1 MSVKPN
7 KKPSFALGLIL
18 ILLLLAAVILGGSW
32 VVRQAFLP
40 RQSDARPAAA
50 AVSGQPDAAAQLPV
64 QTAEETVSGAQP
76 EAVPEPAAEPEPE
89 PARVTLMAVGDD
101 LIHNCVYWSAETP
114 EGGYDFTPFFDD
126 IRPIVQQYDL
136 ACINQETILVQ
147 DRSLIA
153 SYPIFGSPIEV
164 ADALADAGF
173 NVVTFAGNHCF
184 DKKETGVTDTLRYFH
199 ETYPDITTLGIHD
212 SEADAAV
219 IPIVEK
225 NGIRIAMLNF
235 TYGLNNSMPEKRWMV
250 DMLSSTD
257 TVCGRIA
264 QAKQEADF
272 VIVFPHW
279 GTEDELSPDE
289 SQLRWAQEMADAGAD
304 LIIGGHPHTLQ
315 PTGLLTAADGR
326 DVPVYY
332 SLGNF
337 LSSPDSQKY
346 DYAMESVILNLEFT
360 KNGKTGDT
368 SLTGI
373 QYTPLY
379 ILKTENE
386 AEGVRYQVVPIR
398 SAISNNL
405 FPDMESTFTDAIA
418 HLRTNTDSDYDSGK

>member
-1 MSVKPN
+1 M
-7 KKPSFALGLIL
+7 
-18 ILLLLAAVILGGSW
+18 
-32 VVRQAFLP
+32 
-40 RQSDARPAAA
+40 
-50 AVSGQPDAAAQLPV
+50 
-64 QTAEETVSGAQP
+64 
-76 EAVPEPAAEPEPE
+76 
-89 PARVTLMAVGDD
+89 
-101 LIHNCVYWSAETP
+101 
-114 EGGYDFTPFFDD
+114 
-126 IRPIVQQYDL
+126 QQYDL

-199 ETYPDITTLGIHD
+199 ETYSDITTLGIHD

-337 LSSPDSQKY
+337 LSHQKEMINLLGGMASVTIVKDKDGARVEEYELKPTINVILRDPASGWY
-346 DYAMESVILNLEFT
+346 DYRPMLLE
-360 KNGKTGDT
+360 D
-368 SLTGI
+368 
-373 QYTPLY
+373 YTPELAAQ
-379 ILKTENE
+379 N
-386 AEGVRYQVVPIR
+386 R
-398 SAISNNL
+398 
-405 FPDMESTFTDAIA
+405 FTDCTVEAMQTLYEDIV
-418 HLRTNTDSDYDSGK
+418 G

>member
-1 MSVKPN
+1 MSGCSGNCSSCGESCSDRKPE
-7 KKPSFALGLIL
+7 S
-18 ILLLLAAVILGGSW
+18 LLAEPNQKSNVKKVIAV
-32 VVRQAFLP
+32 
-40 RQSDARPAAA
+40 
-50 AVSGQPDAAAQLPV
+50 VSGKGGVGKSTVTSMLAVAMRKLGYKTAILDAD
-64 QTAEETVSGAQP
+64 
-76 EAVPEPAAEPEPE
+76 
-89 PARVTLMAVGDD
+89 VTGPSIPRAFGLHEQIMGSDD
-101 LIHNCVYWSAETP
+101 GMIPAETP

-304 LIIGGHPHTLQ
+304 LIIGAHPHTLQ

-337 LSSPDSQKY
+337 LSHQKEMINLLGGMASVTIVKDKDGTRVEEYELKPTINVILRDPASGWY
-346 DYAMESVILNLEFT
+346 DYRPMLLE
-360 KNGKTGDT
+360 D
-368 SLTGI
+368 
-373 QYTPLY
+373 YTPELAAQ
-379 ILKTENE
+379 N
-386 AEGVRYQVVPIR
+386 R
-398 SAISNNL
+398 
-405 FPDMESTFTDAIA
+405 FTDCTVEAMQTLYEDIV
-418 HLRTNTDSDYDSGK
+418 G

>member
-1 MSVKPN
+1 MSGRSN

-18 ILLLLAAVILGGSW
+18 ILLLLAVVILGGSW

-89 PARVTLMAVGDD
+89 PARVTLLAVGDD

-136 ACINQETILVQ
+136 ACINQETILVS
-147 DRSLIA
+147 DPALYA
-153 SYPIFGSPIEV
+153 NYPSFGSPVQV
-164 ADALADAGF
+164 ADALAQTGF
-173 NVVTFAGNHCF
+173 SVITGATNHCF
-184 DKKETGVTDTLRYFH
+184 DKGETGILDTCRYWREH
-199 ETYPDITTLGIHD
+199 YPEITTLGIHD

-337 LSSPDSQKY
+337 LSHQKEMINLLGGM
-346 DYAMESVILNLEFT
+346 ASVTICKDEAGAYVEHYELLPTVNLIT
-360 KNGKTGDT
+360 KNPDTGWYHYAPMLLSD
-368 SLTGI
+368 
-373 QYTPLY
+373 YTPELAATHH
-379 ILKTENE
+379 IAGCSVE
-386 AEGVRYQVVPIR
+386 AMQT
-398 SAISNNL
+398 L
-405 FPDMESTFTDAIA
+405 FDQIV
-418 HLRTNTDSDYDSGK
+418 SGT

>member
-50 AVSGQPDAAAQLPV
+50 AVSGQSAAAAQLPV

-235 TYGLNNSMPEKRWMV
+235 HLRPQQLHARKALDGGYALEHRHGLRPHRA
-250 DMLSSTD
+250 
-257 TVCGRIA
+257 GR
-264 QAKQEADF
+264 QEADF

-337 LSSPDSQKY
+337 LSHQKETINLLGGMASVTIVKDKDGARVEEYELKPTINVILRDPASGWY
-346 DYAMESVILNLEFT
+346 DYRPMLLE
-360 KNGKTGDT
+360 D
-368 SLTGI
+368 
-373 QYTPLY
+373 YTPELAAQ
-379 ILKTENE
+379 N
-386 AEGVRYQVVPIR
+386 R
-398 SAISNNL
+398 
-405 FPDMESTFTDAIA
+405 FTDCTVEAMQTLYEDIV
-418 HLRTNTDSDYDSGK
+418 G

>member
-184 DKKETGVTDTLRYFH
+184 DKKETGVTDTLRYFR

-264 QAKQEADF
+264 QAKPTSSSSSRTGGRRTSFRRMRVSCAGRRRWRTRARISSSAAIRTRCSRPGCSQPRTA
-272 VIVFPHW
+272 
-279 GTEDELSPDE
+279 GTFRS
-289 SQLRWAQEMADAGAD
+289 
-304 LIIGGHPHTLQ
+304 T
-315 PTGLLTAADGR
+315 TA
-326 DVPVYY
+326 
-332 SLGNF
+332 
-337 LSSPDSQKY
+337 
-346 DYAMESVILNLEFT
+346 
-360 KNGKTGDT
+360 
-368 SLTGI
+368 
-373 QYTPLY
+373 
-379 ILKTENE
+379 
-386 AEGVRYQVVPIR
+386 
-398 SAISNNL
+398 SAISCRTRRRR
-405 FPDMESTFTDAIA
+405 STCSAAWRASRSSRTRMA
-418 HLRTNTDSDYDSGK
+418 HAWRNTS

>member
-32 VVRQAFLP
+32 VVRQSFLP

-136 ACINQETILVQ
+136 ACINQETILIQ

-264 QAKQEADF
+264 QA
-272 VIVFPHW
+272 
-279 GTEDELSPDE
+279 
-289 SQLRWAQEMADAGAD
+289 MADAGAD

-337 LSSPDSQKY
+337 LSHQKEMINLLGGMASVTIVKDKDGTRVEEYELKPTINVILRDPASGWY
-346 DYAMESVILNLEFT
+346 DYRPMLLE
-360 KNGKTGDT
+360 D
-368 SLTGI
+368 
-373 QYTPLY
+373 YTPELAAQ
-379 ILKTENE
+379 N
-386 AEGVRYQVVPIR
+386 R
-398 SAISNNL
+398 
-405 FPDMESTFTDAIA
+405 FTDCTVEAMQTLYEDIV
-418 HLRTNTDSDYDSGK
+418 G

>member
-89 PARVTLMAVGDD
+89 LARVTLMAVGDD

-173 NVVTFAGNHCF
+173 NVVTFAGNHCY
-184 DKKETGVTDTLRYFH
+184 DKYETGITDTLSYFH
-199 ETYPDITTLGIHD
+199 ETYPQITTLGIHD
-212 SEADAAV
+212 SEADAAQ

-235 TYGLNNSMPEKRWMV
+235 TYGLNNSMPE
-250 DMLSSTD
+250 
-257 TVCGRIA
+257 
-264 QAKQEADF
+264 
-272 VIVFPHW
+272 
-279 GTEDELSPDE
+279 
-289 SQLRWAQEMADAGAD
+289 
-304 LIIGGHPHTLQ
+304 
-315 PTGLLTAADGR
+315 
-326 DVPVYY
+326 
-332 SLGNF
+332 
-337 LSSPDSQKY
+337 
-346 DYAMESVILNLEFT
+346 
-360 KNGKTGDT
+360 
-368 SLTGI
+368 
-373 QYTPLY
+373 
-379 ILKTENE
+379 
-386 AEGVRYQVVPIR
+386 
-398 SAISNNL
+398 
-405 FPDMESTFTDAIA
+405 
-418 HLRTNTDSDYDSGK
+418 

>member
-136 ACINQETILVQ
+136 ACINQ
-147 DRSLIA
+147 
-153 SYPIFGSPIEV
+153 
-164 ADALADAGF
+164 
-173 NVVTFAGNHCF
+173 VTFAGNHCF

-337 LSSPDSQKY
+337 LSHQKEMINLLGGMANVTIVKDKDGTRVEEYELKPTINVILRDPASGWY
-346 DYAMESVILNLEFT
+346 DYRPMLLE
-360 KNGKTGDT
+360 D
-368 SLTGI
+368 
-373 QYTPLY
+373 YTPELAAQ
-379 ILKTENE
+379 N
-386 AEGVRYQVVPIR
+386 R
-398 SAISNNL
+398 
-405 FPDMESTFTDAIA
+405 FTDCTVEAMQTLYEDIV
-418 HLRTNTDSDYDSGK
+418 G

>member
-1 MSVKPN
+1 MSAAPN
-7 KKPSFALGLIL
+7 KKPSLALGLIL
-18 ILLLLAAVILGGSW
+18 ILLLLAAVIFGGIW
-32 VVRQAFLP
+32 VVQAAFTP
-40 RQSDARPAAA
+40 RMSDAKAAA
-50 AVSGQPDAAAQLPV
+50 EAGSTPAKEPTV
-64 QTAEETVSGAQP
+64 Q
-76 EAVPEPAAEPEPE
+76 AEPVVQEPDPQKQ
-89 PARVTLMAVGDD
+89 PAQQPAEQTTESRVTLMALGDD

-136 ACINQETILVQ
+136 ACINQETILIQ

-337 LSSPDSQKY
+337 LSHQKEMINLLGGMASVTIVKDKDGTRVEEYELKPTINVILRDPASGWY
-346 DYAMESVILNLEFT
+346 DYRPMLLE
-360 KNGKTGDT
+360 D
-368 SLTGI
+368 
-373 QYTPLY
+373 YTPELAAQ
-379 ILKTENE
+379 N
-386 AEGVRYQVVPIR
+386 R
-398 SAISNNL
+398 
-405 FPDMESTFTDAIA
+405 FTDCTVEAMQTLYEDIV
-418 HLRTNTDSDYDSGK
+418 G